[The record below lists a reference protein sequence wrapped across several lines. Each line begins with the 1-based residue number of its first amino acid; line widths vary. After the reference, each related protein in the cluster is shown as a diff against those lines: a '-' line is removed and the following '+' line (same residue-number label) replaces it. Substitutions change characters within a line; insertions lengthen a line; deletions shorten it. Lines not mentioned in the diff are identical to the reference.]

1 MVVVEDSQ
9 VEHVGIAGVHRD
21 GAQPLG
27 KRSLEHP
34 AGVVRSSETKAAH
47 DQIPRVALPGANVVR
62 TSEVVDGSNGR
73 KVAFVQLAP
82 PVTLPIRVEGW
93 NRGVVFSLRSRLG
106 LSRCASDSAN
116 ARRPRKEGTTTPTRR
131 AAGLMCP

>member
-1 MVVVEDSQ
+1 MVVVEGSQ

-93 NRGVVFSLRSRLG
+93 NRG
-106 LSRCASDSAN
+106 LSFPCGHAS
-116 ARRPRKEGTTTPTRR
+116 GFR
-131 AAGLMCP
+131 AARPTPRMPGGLERRERRRLRAVLRG